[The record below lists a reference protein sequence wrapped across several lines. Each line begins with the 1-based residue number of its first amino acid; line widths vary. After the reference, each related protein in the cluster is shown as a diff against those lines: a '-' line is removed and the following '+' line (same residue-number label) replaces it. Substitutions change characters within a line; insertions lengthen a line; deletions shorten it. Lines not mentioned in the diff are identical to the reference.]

1 MSIKILVYGIMLL
14 ASTFAVTGIKIND
27 IFKTN
32 HIWEARIFTCIL
44 IMALTYL
51 SGSLI
56 LQIIDVFVNINL

>member
-1 MSIKILVYGIMLL
+1 MSIKILVYGIILL
-14 ASTFAVTGIKIND
+14 VSTFAVSGININN

-32 HIWEARIFTCIL
+32 HIWEARIFTTLI

-56 LQIIDVFVNINL
+56 LDILNIFI